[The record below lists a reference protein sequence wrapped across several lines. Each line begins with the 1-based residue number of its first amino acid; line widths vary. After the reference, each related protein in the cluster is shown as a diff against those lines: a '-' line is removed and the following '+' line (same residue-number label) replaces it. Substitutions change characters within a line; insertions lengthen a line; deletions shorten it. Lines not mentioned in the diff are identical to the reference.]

1 MHREFQEKFAELL
14 RDETAFVVATVLAVR
29 GSAAAKPGAKAIINA
44 EGRPVFGWVGGGC
57 VESFVCAEAAAALRE
72 GAPRVVTA
80 DLEDELSGV
89 GLPCGGMMDIF
100 IEPILPRRR
109 LLVAGSHGSL
119 ALEVVQLARR
129 IGFAVTLHAP
139 RTEQTVEVAGVDR
152 LIHAPLE
159 SIEIDDESLVI
170 VVADEPSDLDV
181 LQRVLANAK
190 PAYLALALSPVDGG
204 LKQLLQGAL
213 KKDAF
218 ENTVLHAGLDLGG
231 ETDQEM
237 ALGLIAEL
245 LAVTRGASCRPLQEV
260 KRAGPPVS
268 LSTAESSPSLSS
280 PSSQPNLVIVGH
292 SSITEELAW
301 LAVHLGWPVSVDSA
315 SNSVASYPTQV
326 RLISFETD
334 FSRLP
339 VDSQSSVVV
348 ASHHKGDHLAI
359 AQALRGGAK
368 YVGLVA
374 SAHRSALVRG
384 MLPELLDADAEAAL
398 SCLRTPAGLDLGA
411 TSPAEIALSVMSEV
425 IALHYGRAGQPLCV
439 LDGNKAVEENLAGTT
454 SIS

>member
-14 RDETAFVVATVLAVR
+14 REETAFVVATVLAVR
-29 GSAAAKPGAKAIINA
+29 GSAAAKPGAKAIING

-57 VESFVCAEAAAALRE
+57 VESFVCAEAAQALRE

-80 DLEDELSGV
+80 DLEDELLGV

-109 LLVAGSHGSL
+109 LLVAGSVGAL
-119 ALEVVQLARR
+119 ALEVAQLARR

-139 RTEQTVEVAGVDR
+139 LTEQTVETAGVDR
-152 LIHAPLE
+152 LIRAPLE
-159 SIEIDDESLVI
+159 SREIDDESLVI
-170 VVADEPSDLDV
+170 VVADEAVDLDAV
-181 LQRVLANAK
+181 RRVLSSAK
-190 PAYLALALSPVDGG
+190 PAYLALVASPVGEG
-204 LKQLLQGAL
+204 LKQSL
-213 KKDAF
+213 KDYLEKDAF

-231 ETDQEM
+231 QTDQEM
-237 ALGLIAEL
+237 ALSLIAEL

-260 KRAGPPVS
+260 KQAGPPVS
-268 LSTAESSPSLSS
+268 LSAAEPSTSLSS
-280 PSSQPNLVIVGH
+280 SPLQPNLLIVGH

-301 LAVHLGWPVSVDSA
+301 LASHLGWPVSLD
-315 SNSVASYPTQV
+315 SNSSASYPAEA
-326 RLISFETD
+326 RLISFGTD
-334 FSRLP
+334 FSQLP

-374 SAHRSALVRG
+374 SAHRSALVRA
-384 MLPELLDADAEAAL
+384 MLPDLLDADDAAL

-425 IALHYGRAGQPLCV
+425 LALHYGRMGKPRSV
-439 LDGNKAVEENLAGTT
+439 PGKIKTVEENLAGTP

>member
-1 MHREFQEKFAELL
+1 MHREFHEKFAELL
-14 RDETAFVVATVLAVR
+14 QAETAFVVATVLAVR

-57 VESFVCAEAAAALRE
+57 VESFVCTEAAEALRE
-72 GAPRVVTA
+72 GSPRVVTA

-100 IEPILPRRR
+100 IEPIMPRRR
-109 LLVAGSHGSL
+109 LLVAGSSGAL
-119 ALEVVQLARR
+119 ALEVAHLAQRV
-129 IGFAVTLHAP
+129 GFAVTLHAP
-139 RTEQTVEVAGVDR
+139 LTEQTKVSPGVDR
-152 LIHAPLE
+152 LIRAPLE
-159 SIEIDDESLVI
+159 NIEIDDESLVI
-170 VVADEPSDLDV
+170 IIADETVDLNV
-181 LQRVLANAK
+181 LQSVLANAK
-190 PAYLALALSPVDGG
+190 PAYLALAVSPVEGNHERLLKDG
-204 LKQLLQGAL
+204 LEKN
-213 KKDAF
+213 AF

-231 ETDQEM
+231 QTDQEL
-237 ALGLIAEL
+237 ALSLIAEL
-245 LAVTRGASCRPLQEV
+245 LAVRRGASCRPLQEV

-268 LSTAESSPSLSS
+268 LSTAESSS
-280 PSSQPNLVIVGH
+280 PSQPNLVIVGH

-301 LAVHLGWPVSVDSA
+301 LAIRLGWPISVDSA
-315 SNSVASYPTQV
+315 SALSASYPEQARVVT
-326 RLISFETD
+326 FDTD
-334 FSRLP
+334 FSKLP

-384 MLPELLDADAEAAL
+384 MLPDSLAAGDAAAL

-425 IALHYGRAGQPLCV
+425 LAVHYGRVGQPRCV
-439 LDGNKAVEENLAGTT
+439 PGKMKTVEENLAGTT

>member
-14 RDETAFVVATVLAVR
+14 HAETAFVVATVLAVR
-29 GSAAAKPGAKAIINA
+29 GSAAARPGAKAIING

-57 VESFVCAEAAAALRE
+57 VESFVCAEAAEALRE

-109 LLVAGSHGSL
+109 LLVAGSHGAL
-119 ALEVVQLARR
+119 ALEVAQLARR

-139 RTEQTVEVAGVDR
+139 LSEQTKVSAGVDR

-159 SIEIDDESLVI
+159 SIEIDDQSLVI
-170 VVADEPSDLDV
+170 VVADKAADLDA
-181 LQRVLANAK
+181 LQRVLSSAK
-190 PAYLALALSPVDGG
+190 PAYLALAASPVEGG
-204 LKQLLQGAL
+204 LKQLLKDGL
-213 KKDAF
+213 EKDAF
-218 ENTVLHAGLDLGG
+218 ANTSLHAGLDLGG
-231 ETDQEM
+231 QTDQEL
-237 ALGLIAEL
+237 ALSLVAEL
-245 LAVTRGASCRPLQEV
+245 LADTRGASCRPLQEV
-260 KRAGPPVS
+260 KQADPPVS
-268 LSTAESSPSLSS
+268 LSAAESSPPS
-280 PSSQPNLVIVGH
+280 PPNLVIVGH
-292 SSITEELAW
+292 SSITNELVW
-301 LAVHLGWPVSVDSA
+301 MGVRLGWPVSVDSA
-315 SNSVASYPTQV
+315 SAASYPAQEV
-326 RLISFETD
+326 RVINFETD
-334 FSRLP
+334 FSQLP
-339 VDSQSSVVV
+339 VDPQSSVVV

-384 MLPELLDADAEAAL
+384 MLPDSLDAGDAAAL

-425 IALHYGRAGQPLCV
+425 LAVHYGRVGQPRCV
-439 LDGNKAVEENLAGTT
+439 PGKMKTVEENLAGTT

>member
-1 MHREFQEKFAELL
+1 MHREFHEKFAELL
-14 RDETAFVVATVLAVR
+14 REETAFVVATVLAVR
-29 GSAAAKPGAKAIINA
+29 GSAAAKPGAKAIINV

-57 VESFVCAEAAAALRE
+57 VESFVCAEAAQALRE

-109 LLVAGSHGSL
+109 LLVAGSSGAL
-119 ALEVVQLARR
+119 AFEVAQLARR
-129 IGFAVTLHAP
+129 IGLAVTLHAP
-139 RTEQTVEVAGVDR
+139 RTEQTLEEAGVDR

-159 SIEIDDESLVI
+159 SIQIDDESLVI
-170 VVADEPSDLDV
+170 VVAGELSDLDV
-181 LQRVLANAK
+181 LQRVLANAN
-190 PAYLALALSPVDGG
+190 PAYLALAVSPVDGG
-204 LKQLLQGAL
+204 LKELWKDGPE
-213 KKDAF
+213 KDAF
-218 ENTVLHAGLDLGG
+218 ANTILHAGLDLGG
-231 ETDQEM
+231 QTDQEL
-237 ALGLIAEL
+237 ALSLIAEL

-260 KRAGPPVS
+260 KQSGPPVA
-268 LSTAESSPSLSS
+268 LSAAESSP
-280 PSSQPNLVIVGH
+280 PSQPNLVIVGH
-292 SSITEELAW
+292 SSITEELVW
-301 LAVHLGWPVSVDSA
+301 LGLRLGWPVSVDNSSA
-315 SNSVASYPTQV
+315 ASYPTQGV
-326 RLISFETD
+326 RVINFETD
-334 FSRLP
+334 FSQLP

-384 MLPELLDADAEAAL
+384 MLPDLLDANAAAAL

-411 TSPAEIALSVMSEV
+411 TSPAEIALSVMCEV
-425 IALHYGRAGQPLCV
+425 LALHYGRVGQPLCV
-439 LDGNKAVEENLAGTT
+439 PGKTKTVEENLAGTT
-454 SIS
+454 SIT

>member
-14 RDETAFVVATVLAVR
+14 RSETAFVVATVLAVR
-29 GSAAAKPGAKAIINA
+29 GSAAARPGAKAIINA

-57 VESFVCAEAAAALRE
+57 VESFVCSEAAQALRE

-109 LLVAGSHGSL
+109 LSVAGSSAL
-119 ALEVVQLARR
+119 ALEVAQLARR
-129 IGFAVTLHAP
+129 TGFAVTLHAAMS
-139 RTEQTVEVAGVDR
+139 EQTKVSAGADR
-152 LIHAPLE
+152 LIRAPLE
-159 SIEIDDESLVI
+159 SIELDDESLVI
-170 VVADEPSDLDV
+170 FIADTAADLDV
-181 LQRVLANAK
+181 LQRVLKNAK
-190 PAYLALALSPVDGG
+190 PAYLALAASPVNGNLEQLWKDGTE
-204 LKQLLQGAL
+204 
-213 KKDAF
+213 KDAF
-218 ENTVLHAGLDLGG
+218 ANTVLHAGLDLGG
-231 ETDQEM
+231 QTDQEL
-237 ALGLIAEL
+237 ALSLIAEL

-260 KRAGPPVS
+260 KQSGPPVS
-268 LSTAESSPSLSS
+268 LSAAGSSP
-280 PSSQPNLVIVGH
+280 PAQPNLVIVGH

-301 LAVHLGWPVSVDSA
+301 LGVSLGWPVSVDSA
-315 SNSVASYPTQV
+315 SALSASYPEQARVVT
-326 RLISFETD
+326 FETD
-334 FSRLP
+334 FSHLP

-384 MLPELLDADAEAAL
+384 MLPDTPDAAAL

-411 TSPAEIALSVMSEV
+411 TTPAEIALSVMSEV
-425 IALHYGRAGQPLCV
+425 LAIHYGRVGQPRCELERAR
-439 LDGNKAVEENLAGTT
+439 AVEENLTGSA

>member
-14 RDETAFVVATVLAVR
+14 LSETAFVVATVLAVR

-57 VESFVCAEAAAALRE
+57 VESFVCAEAAEALRD

-109 LLVAGSHGSL
+109 LLVAGSHGAL
-119 ALEVVQLARR
+119 VLEVAQLAHR

-139 RTEQTVEVAGVDR
+139 LTEQAEATAGVDR
-152 LIHAPLE
+152 LIRAPLE
-159 SIEIDDESLVI
+159 SIEINDESLVI
-170 VVADEPSDLDV
+170 FIADEAVNLNV
-181 LQRVLANAK
+181 LQSVLTNAK
-190 PAYLALALSPVDGG
+190 PAYLALATSPVEGD
-204 LKQLLQGAL
+204 LKQLL
-213 KKDAF
+213 KDDLEKAAF
-218 ENTVLHAGLDLGG
+218 ENALLHTGLDLGG
-231 ETDQEM
+231 QTDQEL
-237 ALGLIAEL
+237 ALSLIAEL

-260 KRAGPPVS
+260 KQAGPPVS
-268 LSTAESSPSLSS
+268 LSAAASPPTL
-280 PSSQPNLVIVGH
+280 QPNLVIVGH
-292 SSITEELAW
+292 SSITEELVW
-301 LAVHLGWPVSVDSA
+301 LAVRLGWSVSVDSA
-315 SNSVASYPTQV
+315 SASAAGYPAQV
-326 RLISFETD
+326 RVITFETD
-334 FSRLP
+334 FSQLP

-359 AQALRGGAK
+359 AQALRAGAK

-384 MLPELLDADAEAAL
+384 MLPESLAADDAAAL

-425 IALHYGRAGQPLCV
+425 LAVHHGRVGQPRCILSKE
-439 LDGNKAVEENLAGTT
+439 KAVEENLAG
-454 SIS
+454 SASVS